1 MTTII
6 YRIVGSFMIQMLR
19 HRFRQDALPLLL
31 YLLTFIVMSYP
42 FVFNMHDHL
51 PMENVDTHTALWQN
65 WWVLEALTQG
75 HDLNQSDI
83 LFYPSGLDVTLQPR
97 RWSTLP
103 IWIPLYLIF
112 DDPLAFNLTA
122 MVGILFKAYGMYLLC
137 LSLFKKRIPAWVSGA
152 FYAFAA
158 TNLQQAFQ
166 HPNSGATEW
175 IPWFMLAFVYGIS
188 HIKTIQHPQRILWIM
203 LLAGFLF
210 AMNAYANLKIALFA
224 MLLGGGFVTLYML
237 GYQLWRVRLF
247 WLAMLVFG
255 ISALG
260 FSSPILIPT
269 LQSNN
274 LEDAFSDEVVV
285 NGGVDILSYVKAE
298 HRRPYNYM
306 QSIASLRGEQL
317 EIQNIWGMSHV
328 GIVSIAFALIGLRY
342 AIIIHRPVRI
352 HYTTPSEKNK
362 TQRKLAL
369 RLNCLILI
377 WGILAVMF
385 WLLSLGI
392 EFHYNRNYVNLY
404 WTPYRLLE
412 HNIIFKIL
420 KLPWRMSM
428 LFLFPYSIL
437 IGYGLH
443 YRLRSLSLTRIHSG
457 LLILS
462 VSMLL
467 YGTSIFPIPM
477 RPAPRPA
484 YIDMLATLDDGAV
497 IDLPFG
503 RHNAK
508 YYMSIQRFHQR
519 PMIEGMI
526 ARTPPD
532 AYDYIDS
539 NPVLGV
545 IHGGIDTPLDDISI
559 TDWETAIQQ
568 LSDDGFRYVIL
579 HKLVQQT
586 TYRVQRPSAEVLD
599 LFASFEP
606 IYEDDEVFI
615 YTMDTLL
622 SDVPVMLSK

>member
-1 MTTII
+1 
-6 YRIVGSFMIQMLR
+6 MIQMLR

-31 YLLTFIVMSYP
+31 YLVTFIVMSYP
-42 FVFNMHDHL
+42 FVFHMNDHL
-51 PMENVDTHTALWQN
+51 PMDNVDTHTALWQN
-65 WWVLEALTQG
+65 WWVLEAITQG
-75 HDLNQSDI
+75 HDINHSDI

-103 IWIPLYLIF
+103 IWTPLYLLLG
-112 DDPLAFNLTA
+112 DPLAFNLTA
-122 MVGILFKAYGMYLLC
+122 MIGILFKAYGMYLLC
-137 LSLFKKRIPAWVSGA
+137 LWLFKKRIPAWVSGA

-158 TNLQQAFQ
+158 TNMQQAFQ

-175 IPWFMLAFVYGIS
+175 IPWFMLAFIYGLS
-188 HIKTIQHPQRILWIM
+188 HMKTSQRPRRITAIM
-203 LLAGFLF
+203 VLAGFLF

-224 MLLGGGFVTLYML
+224 MLLGGGFVLLYML
-237 GYQLWRVRLF
+237 AFGLWRVRLF
-247 WLAMLVFG
+247 WLAMLIFG
-255 ISALG
+255 VSAIG

-269 LQSNN
+269 LQSSN
-274 LEDAFSDEVVV
+274 LEDAVSDEVVV
-285 NGGVDILSYVKAE
+285 RGGVDILSYVKAE

-328 GIVSIAFALIGLRY
+328 GIVSIAFALMGLSYGIR
-342 AIIIHRPVRI
+342 VRRSFS
-352 HYTTPSEKNK
+352 TTEKHK
-362 TQRKLAL
+362 RQSKMAL
-369 RLNCLILI
+369 RINHIILI
-377 WGILAVMF
+377 WAILAVIF

-392 EFHYNRNYVNLY
+392 EFHYKRNYVDIY
-404 WTPYRLLE
+404 WTPYRLLQD
-412 HNIIFKIL
+412 NIIFKIL

-443 YRLRSLSLTRIHSG
+443 YRLRSLSLTRKQVG

-477 RPAPRPA
+477 RPAPRPVYMDVLESA
-484 YIDMLATLDDGAV
+484 DEGAV

-508 YYMSIQRFHQR
+508 YYMSVQRFHDR

-532 AYDYIDS
+532 AYDYIDK
-539 NPVLGV
+539 NLVLGV
-545 IHGGIDTPLDDISI
+545 IRGGTDLTIDNVSAS
-559 TDWETAIQQ
+559 DWKTAIRQ

-579 HKLVQQT
+579 HKFVPQT
-586 TYRVQRPSAEVLD
+586 IYRIEHPDEWVID

-606 IYEDDEVFI
+606 IYEDDEVLI
-615 YTMDTLL
+615 YTIETLL
-622 SDVPVMLSK
+622 LDVPQALSN